1 MPAKVPI
8 AIIRKATTATPRRH
22 QAVLGGHLPVVRL
35 MIARGARL
43 DVCDTIWQG
52 TPLGWALHG
61 GGKAQAEMAELLRS
75 AGAQE

>member
-1 MPAKVPI
+1 
-8 AIIRKATTATPRRH
+8 
-22 QAVLGGHLPVVRL
+22 